1 MNAAASSA
9 DMILSAKALHRR
21 FDWSV
26 IPELHHFPKEAYQAL
41 AACRACLAPR
51 ATSPKVT
58 MIDRLAHP
66 TFDGPVQTQLATHG
80 SDLNKSA
87 GLHHLGPDHTYD

>member
-1 MNAAASSA
+1 
-9 DMILSAKALHRR
+9 MILSAKALHRR

-26 IPELHHFPKEAYQAL
+26 IPELHHFPKKHTKRWLPAAL
-41 AACRACLAPR
+41 VWPR

-66 TFDGPVQTQLATHG
+66 TFDGPIQTQLATHG
-80 SDLNKSA
+80 SGLNKSA
-87 GLHHLGPDHTYD
+87 GLHHLGPDYTYDADVIHVSV